1 MNVTQETV
9 GDVLVVGP
17 EGKLDTNSAKDLE
30 SVLLKAM
37 DGGAHRILFDFSSLV
52 YISSSGLAVIL
63 SAAKRVK
70 KQAGRVALCRLNDNL
85 QKVFELSG
93 LHRILDIEG
102 SREAALSKYFELLD

>member
-37 DGGAHRILFDFSSLV
+37 DGGAHRILLDFSSLV

-63 SAAKRVK
+63 SAAKRIK

-102 SREAALSKYFELLD
+102 SREAALSKYFEPFD